1 MLPRLYIR
9 SVADEYAVVFRT
21 GYQVITAT
29 AAFSEFHLSTQVVDE
44 PMRWLIGKHL
54 RTIKSGSRVAAM
66 VGTEKLP
73 ARLLPKLLHKW
84 VLPPHAYGIF
94 EGDEDSR
101 VEVSDLADDVKGHGH
116 GTIVSLSHLADRIAR
131 SITMFS
137 APMRS
142 ATERLARWTHV
153 YVGYR
158 R

>member
-1 MLPRLYIR
+1 
-9 SVADEYAVVFRT
+9 
-21 GYQVITAT
+21 
-29 AAFSEFHLSTQVVDE
+29 
-44 PMRWLIGKHL
+44 MRWLIGKHL
-54 RTIKSGSRVAAM
+54 RTIKSGTGVTAVVS
-66 VGTEKLP
+66 TEELP
-73 ARLLPKLLHKW
+73 ARLLPKLLHKR
-84 VLPPHAYGIF
+84 VLSPHSDGIL

-101 VEVSDLADDVKGHGH
+101 VEVNDLADDVKGHGH